1 MEQFK
6 GFAKEE
12 TQILLKLISVII
24 DFQITWHEMQM
35 KKEESCQLLPRG
47 IANLVNTNLL
57 LIMVID

>member
-1 MEQFK
+1 
-6 GFAKEE
+6 
-12 TQILLKLISVII
+12 
-24 DFQITWHEMQM
+24 MQM